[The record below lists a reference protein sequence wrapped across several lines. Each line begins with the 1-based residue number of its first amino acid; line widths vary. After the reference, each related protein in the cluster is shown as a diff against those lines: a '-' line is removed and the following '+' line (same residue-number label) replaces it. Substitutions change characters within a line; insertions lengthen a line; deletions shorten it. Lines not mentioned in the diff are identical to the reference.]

1 MRRFFARRPSP
12 AMAVGFVALLA
23 ALSGTAVALPGV
35 NLIDS
40 GDIKNGQVKAK
51 DIGKNAVTGKKVANG
66 ALTGA
71 DVKDE
76 SLTASDFSGSV
87 QGPAGPQGPQGNT
100 GTQGPQGDTGAPGIP
115 GSAIVAR
122 VRSTSALTPATAG
135 TYEQVALTGNTWTQ
149 AGDEMNVAWLKAELT
164 NNACVGGI
172 GSPVGS
178 SVVLNVK
185 VDGTVVAPF
194 VIGSTSPLWAAF
206 PVDLEPGTATTH
218 TLTVE
223 ATHSCVESGSFT
235 LDSVAI
241 NVVGIR

>member
-1 MRRFFARRPSP
+1 
-12 AMAVGFVALLA
+12 MAVGFVALLA

>member
-1 MRRFFARRPSP
+1 MRLRKPSP
-12 AMAVGFVALLA
+12 AMLVALLA
-23 ALSGTAVALPGV
+23 LLVALGGSSYAAV
-35 NLIDS
+35 TFSKNS
-40 GDIKNGQVKAK
+40 VTSKHIKNGQVKRA
-51 DIGKNAVTGKKVANG
+51 DIANNAVTSAKVAN
-66 ALTGA
+66 ATLLA
-71 DVKDE
+71 D
-76 SLTASDFSGSV
+76 DFKAG
-87 QGPAGPQGPQGNT
+87 QLPAGPAGPKGDTGPPGSQGPQGNT
-100 GTQGPQGDTGAPGIP
+100 GPQGPQGDTGAPGIP

-185 VDGTVVAPF
+185 VDGSVVAPF